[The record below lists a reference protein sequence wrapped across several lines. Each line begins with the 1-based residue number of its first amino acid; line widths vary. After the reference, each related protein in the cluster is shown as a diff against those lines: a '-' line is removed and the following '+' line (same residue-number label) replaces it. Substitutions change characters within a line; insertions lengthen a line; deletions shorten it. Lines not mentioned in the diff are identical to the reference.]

1 MLGFPGNG
9 TPMGYQGGMGGIPP
23 SPMGNIVGLGRQ
35 GYNNTVP
42 FSAFMNSPYYTNN
55 FVYNNPY
62 AAMQRQRAEEAARKE
77 QSRKQ
82 GDMFKSITKQV
93 HKALGDMD
101 DQQLND
107 FVEEKYD
114 YDKVIT
120 ALTEK
125 KEELD
130 LYRKL
135 GSLQPTPPNYA
146 YLNRAANISKSYKDR
161 FPDNMSLAEY
171 LDKAGELY
179 REALMDMNKRAQKDG
194 KLKYDSGRFNNIVDM
209 HRDAS
214 SYFNKILTGQQ
225 SSIDIGDLEIRLP
238 DGESGDRLSIVP
250 TMPSKLQE
258 YAERKRQF
266 LEACLNSRG
275 GSV

>member
-9 TPMGYQGGMGGIPP
+9 IPMRPGGMGGIPP
-23 SPMGNIVGLGRQ
+23 SPIGNVVGLGRQ

-42 FSAFMNSPYYTNN
+42 FSAFMNAPYYTNN

-62 AAMQRQRAEEAARKE
+62 AALQRQRAEEAAKKE
-77 QSRKQ
+77 QARKQ

-101 DQQLND
+101 DEQLD
-107 FVEEKYD
+107 KFVEDKYD
-114 YDKVIT
+114 YDKVHKAISE
-120 ALTEK
+120 LR
-125 KEELD
+125 EELE
-130 LYRKL
+130 LY
-135 GSLQPTPPNYA
+135 GSLTRLQPIPPNYA
-146 YLNRAANISKSYKDR
+146 YLAKAANISKSYKDR
-161 FPDNMSLAEY
+161 FPDDMSLAEY

-179 REALMDMNKRAQKDG
+179 REALIDLNKRAQRDG
-194 KLKYDSGRFNNIVDM
+194 KLKYNSSRFNSIVDM
-209 HRDAS
+209 HRDSS

-225 SSIDIGDLEIRLP
+225 QSIDIGDLEIRLP

-250 TMPSKLQE
+250 NMPSRIQE

-275 GSV
+275 GTV